1 MLFLIMDPVG
11 NLPIFLSILR
21 PLPEGRRRKVM
32 IRELLISLVVMLVF
46 LFTGQELLNLL
57 NLKQEAVSIAGQQVK

>member
-1 MLFLIMDPVG
+1 MSVITAAVMLFLIMDPVG

-32 IRELLISLVVMLVF
+32 IRELLISLGNDWTLDVMGCFVL
-46 LFTGQELLNLL
+46 E
-57 NLKQEAVSIAGQQVK
+57 